1 MLSFARRTVVETLEN
16 SDKDVC
22 DRDDGTVRFIFTAVI
37 HQATINCC
45 DSFFLFLFHLYLF
58 RGGPIGSEIFI
69 ELSSK
74 IHKSKPK
81 QFQKECA
88 ENHEKVSQH
97 LTEAVIDDSDGFAN
111 DICCC

>member
-22 DRDDGTVRFIFTAVI
+22 DRDDGAVRFFQPQLIAVI
-37 HQATINCC
+37 L
-45 DSFFLFLFHLYLF
+45 FFFFIPPLFIQ
-58 RGGPIGSEIFI
+58 GGPIGSEIFI

-88 ENHEKVSQH
+88 GNHEKVSQH

-111 DICCC
+111 DICWC